1 MWFDHCL
8 HLHSAFYNHASIFV
22 IEVPSTSKKNLF
34 IPEVFMYNL
43 PLTIKQKIIMGFSTI
58 GILLIAGSSFFY
70 NSLMQIS
77 TANSNVELLAVPVQK
92 QSNALQIKLLN
103 MIKVGALGFTQQ
115 DSAALI
121 NSEQEFGKLNQEFQ
135 NSVQV
140 LRSKVMDQAKMQ
152 QALKQAQVHYQE
164 YVANSE
170 AFYLAKKNIAIAN
183 EKFTNQYQQFVDTRD
198 QASND
203 MLDLELLEID
213 NGQLLEDIIGN
224 GARIDDML
232 FTLQNTMSGLQQVNE
247 LSVLTQHK
255 EDVGFLIANAKNNF
269 DFMQRLFEGIDDKS
283 LLDDFSKQFSTL
295 STLLVEP
302 GELYQHKQGALEDV
316 INANNAYN
324 DSVTSFNA
332 TYQQLTLLLTLAE
345 ARFVELQLTTKNK
358 VETGE
363 SLAIILAVVFIILA
377 SFIGVITTRAMLT
390 PLALANDSLAL
401 IAQGDLTARL
411 TIGNKDEFG
420 VLFKNI
426 NKLSDDLT
434 SLLKNISQ
442 NAYSLDE
449 SSQITSEQSQRIAQS
464 TSAQITRVDSA
475 KQIAEKMF
483 ASSTRVTDEA
493 NLTANNV
500 SEATTHSYEIR
511 TIADD
516 NSNRIVSLSERL
528 GESVEVMTRLSK
540 HSDSIGG
547 ILDTIGSI
555 ADQTNLLALNA
566 AIEAARAGEHGRGFA
581 VVADEVR
588 SLASRTQASTAEIQT
603 MIDALQKETQTAELA
618 ISQGQTQAS
627 ECVSQ
632 SQELSNA
639 IKQIE
644 SALLTIDEM
653 SKSISVASNEQLGFS
668 QDIEATMSEAAKAA
682 SHNAAESQD
691 LSNRS
696 EDVNKL
702 ADSLTQS
709 VARFKL

>member
-1 MWFDHCL
+1 
-8 HLHSAFYNHASIFV
+8 
-22 IEVPSTSKKNLF
+22 
-34 IPEVFMYNL
+34 
-43 PLTIKQKIIMGFSTI
+43 MGFSTI

-70 NSLMQIS
+70 HSLTQIS

-115 DSAALI
+115 GASALAK
-121 NSEQEFGKLNQEFQ
+121 SELEYASLNQEFQ
-135 NSVQV
+135 SAISI
-140 LRSKVMDQAKMQ
+140 LRSKVMDQPKMQ
-152 QALKQAQVHYQE
+152 QALNQAQIHYQK
-164 YVANSE
+164 YVSQSE
-170 AFYLAKKNIAIAN
+170 QFYQAKKNIADAN
-183 EKFTNQYQQFVDTRD
+183 EAFSQQYQVFVNSRD

-203 MLDLELLEID
+203 MLDLELLEIE
-213 NGQLLEDIIGN
+213 NSQLLEDIIGN

-232 FTLQNTMSGLQQVNE
+232 YTLQNTMSGLQQVNQ
-247 LSVLTQHK
+247 LAVLTQHQ
-255 EDVGFLIANAKNNF
+255 EDVGFLVANAKNNF
-269 DFMQRLFEGIDDKS
+269 DFMLQLFENIDDQS
-283 LLDDFSKQFSTL
+283 LLEDFSTQFATL
-295 STLLVEP
+295 NTLLVEP
-302 GELYQHKQGALEDV
+302 GELYQYKQSALTEAT
-316 INANNAYN
+316 NANQAYN
-324 DSVTSFNA
+324 DSLVSFNN
-332 TYQQLTLLLTLAE
+332 TYQQLEMLLSLAE
-345 ARFVELQLTTKNK
+345 ARFDELQLTTKDK
-358 VETGE
+358 VTTGE
-363 SLAIILAVVFIILA
+363 SLAIILAIVFVVLA
-377 SFIGVITTRAMLT
+377 SFIGVITTRAMLR

-401 IAQGDLTARL
+401 IAQGDLTDRL
-411 TIGNKDEFG
+411 TVSNEDEFG

-449 SSQITSEQSQRIAQS
+449 SSQVTSEQSQRIAQS

-500 SEATTHSYEIR
+500 SEASKHSYEVR

-516 NSNRIVSLSERL
+516 NSSRIFSLSERL
-528 GESVEVMTRLSK
+528 EESVDVMTRLSK

-603 MIDALQKETQTAELA
+603 MIDALQKETQTAETA
-618 ISQGQTQAS
+618 ISQGQVQAS

-632 SQELSNA
+632 SQELSNG

-644 SALLTIDEM
+644 NALLTIDEM

-668 QDIEATMSEAAKAA
+668 QDIESTMTEAAEAA
-682 SHNAAESQD
+682 THNAAESQD

-702 ADSLTQS
+702 ADSLTAS

>member
-1 MWFDHCL
+1 
-8 HLHSAFYNHASIFV
+8 
-22 IEVPSTSKKNLF
+22 
-34 IPEVFMYNL
+34 
-43 PLTIKQKIIMGFSTI
+43 MGFSTI

-103 MIKVGALGFTQQ
+103 MIKIGALGFTQQ
-115 DSAALI
+115 DKAALV
-121 NSEQEFGKLNQEFQ
+121 NSEQEYNKLNQEFQ
-135 NSVQV
+135 AAVTV
-140 LRSKVMDQAKMQ
+140 LSGKVMDQAKMQ
-152 QALKQAQVHYQE
+152 QALKQAQIHYQE
-164 YVANSE
+164 YVTQTE
-170 AFYLAKKNIAIAN
+170 QFYQAKKNIAVAN
-183 EKFTNQYQQFVDTRD
+183 EAFTQQYQIFVESRD

-213 NGQLLEDIIGN
+213 NEQLLEDIIGN

-232 FTLQNTMSGLQQVNE
+232 YTLQNTMSGLQQVHE
-247 LSVLTQHK
+247 LAVLAQHK

-269 DFMQRLFEGIDDKS
+269 DFMHQLFENIADKS
-283 LLDDFSKQFSTL
+283 LLDDFSNQFSTL
-295 STLLVEP
+295 NHLLVEP
-302 GELYQHKQGALEDV
+302 GELYQYKQGALEDAV
-316 INANNAYN
+316 NANKAYN
-324 DSVTSFNA
+324 DSVVSFNA
-332 TYQQLTLLLTLAE
+332 TYQQLTVLLSLAE

-401 IAQGDLTARL
+401 IAQGDLSNRL
-411 TIGNKDEFG
+411 TVSNEDEFG

-493 NLTANNV
+493 SLTANNV

-528 GESVEVMTRLSK
+528 RESVEVMARLSK
-540 HSDSIGG
+540 HSESIGG

-668 QDIEATMSEAAKAA
+668 QDIEATMSEAAEAA

>member
-1 MWFDHCL
+1 
-8 HLHSAFYNHASIFV
+8 
-22 IEVPSTSKKNLF
+22 
-34 IPEVFMYNL
+34 MYNL

-58 GILLIAGSSFFY
+58 GILLVAGSIFFY

-77 TANSNVELLAVPVQK
+77 TANSNVERLAVPVQK

-115 DSAALI
+115 SMANLVK
-121 NSEQEFGKLNQEFQ
+121 SEQEYRQLNQEFE
-135 NSVQV
+135 SAVLV
-140 LRSKVMDQAKMQ
+140 LRSKVMDQPKMLK
-152 QALKQAQVHYQE
+152 ALKQAQIHYQE
-164 YVANSE
+164 YVGQSE
-170 AFYLAKKNIAIAN
+170 QFYLAKKSVASAN
-183 EKFTNQYQQFVDTRD
+183 EAFTDSYQLFIESRD
-198 QASND
+198 QASNY
-203 MLDLELLEID
+203 MLDLELIELPG
-213 NGQLLEDIIGN
+213 NAQLLDDIIGN

-232 FTLQNTMSGLQQVNE
+232 YTLKNTMSGLKQVSE
-247 LSVLTQHK
+247 PDILAQHK
-255 EDVGFLIANAKNNF
+255 EDVGFLVANAKNNF
-269 DFMQRLFEGIDDKS
+269 DFMQRLFENIDDKS
-283 LLDDFSKQFSTL
+283 LLDSFAKQYIILTE
-295 STLLVEP
+295 LLIDP
-302 GELYQHKQGALEDV
+302 GQLYQQKQQSIDDA
-316 INANNAYN
+316 INANTAYN
-324 DSVTSFNA
+324 NSVNSFNSS
-332 TYQQLTLLLTLAE
+332 YQQLTLLLSLAE
-345 ARFVELQLTTKNK
+345 ARFDELQLMAKDK

-363 SLAIILAVVFIILA
+363 NLAVYMAVIFLILAA
-377 SFIGVITTRAMLT
+377 FIGVMTTRAMLG
-390 PLALANDSLAL
+390 PLASANNSLAL
-401 IAQGDLTARL
+401 IAQGDLTQRL
-411 TIGNKDEFG
+411 TIENQDEFG
-420 VLFKNI
+420 DLFKNI

-449 SSQITSEQSQRIAQS
+449 SAKVSSEQSHRIAES
-464 TSAQITRVDSA
+464 TSAQITRVSNA

-483 ASSTRVTDEA
+483 ISSSSVTDEA

-500 SEATTHSYEIR
+500 SEASKNSYEVR
-511 TIADD
+511 SIADD

-528 GESVEVMTRLSK
+528 SESVDVMARLSK
-540 HSDSIGG
+540 HSASIGG

-588 SLASRTQASTAEIQT
+588 SLASRTQASTAEIQH
-603 MIDALQKETQTAELA
+603 MIDSLQKETQMAEVA
-618 ISQGQTQAS
+618 ISQGQNQAA

-639 IKQIE
+639 IKLIE
-644 SALLTIDEM
+644 SALHTIDEM

-668 QDIEATMSEAAKAA
+668 QNIEVTMTEAAEAA
-682 SHNAAESQD
+682 THNAAESQD

-702 ADSLTQS
+702 ADSLTAS

>member
-1 MWFDHCL
+1 
-8 HLHSAFYNHASIFV
+8 
-22 IEVPSTSKKNLF
+22 
-34 IPEVFMYNL
+34 
-43 PLTIKQKIIMGFSTI
+43 MGFSTI

-70 NSLMQIS
+70 HSLTQIS

-115 DSAALI
+115 SASALAK
-121 NSEQEFGKLNQEFQ
+121 SELEYASLNQEFQ
-135 NSVQV
+135 SAISI
-140 LRSKVMDQAKMQ
+140 LRSKVMDQPKMQ
-152 QALKQAQVHYQE
+152 QALNQAQIHYQK
-164 YVANSE
+164 YVSQSE
-170 AFYLAKKNIAIAN
+170 QFYQAKKNIADAN
-183 EKFTNQYQQFVDTRD
+183 EAFSQQYQVFVNSRD

-203 MLDLELLEID
+203 MLDLELLEIE
-213 NGQLLEDIIGN
+213 NSQLLEDIIGN

-232 FTLQNTMSGLQQVNE
+232 YTLQNTMSGLQQVSQ
-247 LSVLTQHK
+247 LDVLAQHK
-255 EDVGFLIANAKNNF
+255 EDVGFLVANAKNNF
-269 DFMQRLFEGIDDKS
+269 DFMLQLFENIDDKS
-283 LLDDFSKQFSTL
+283 LLEDFSTQFATL
-295 STLLVEP
+295 NTLLVEP
-302 GELYQHKQGALEDV
+302 GELYQYKQSALTDAT
-316 INANNAYN
+316 NANQAYN
-324 DSVTSFNA
+324 DSLVSFNN
-332 TYQQLTLLLTLAE
+332 TYQQLEMLLSLAE
-345 ARFVELQLTTKNK
+345 ARFDELQLTTKDK
-358 VETGE
+358 VTTGE
-363 SLAIILAVVFIILA
+363 SLAIILAVVFVVLA
-377 SFIGVITTRAMLT
+377 SFIGVITTRAMLR

-401 IAQGDLTARL
+401 IAQGDLTDRL
-411 TIGNKDEFG
+411 TVSNEDEFG

-449 SSQITSEQSQRIAQS
+449 SSQVTSEQSQRIAQS

-500 SEATTHSYEIR
+500 SEASKHSYEVR

-516 NSNRIVSLSERL
+516 NSSRIFSLSERL
-528 GESVEVMTRLSK
+528 EESVDVMTRLSK

-603 MIDALQKETQTAELA
+603 MIDALQKETQTAETA
-618 ISQGQTQAS
+618 ISQGQVQAS

-632 SQELSNA
+632 SQELSNG

-644 SALLTIDEM
+644 NALLTIDEM

-668 QDIEATMSEAAKAA
+668 QDIESTMTEAADAA
-682 SHNAAESQD
+682 THNAAESQD

-702 ADSLTQS
+702 ADSLTAS

>member
-1 MWFDHCL
+1 
-8 HLHSAFYNHASIFV
+8 
-22 IEVPSTSKKNLF
+22 
-34 IPEVFMYNL
+34 
-43 PLTIKQKIIMGFSTI
+43 MGFSTI

-70 NSLMQIS
+70 HSLTQIS

-115 DSAALI
+115 GASALAK
-121 NSEQEFGKLNQEFQ
+121 SELEYASLNQEFQ
-135 NSVQV
+135 SAISI
-140 LRSKVMDQAKMQ
+140 LRSKVMDQPKMQ
-152 QALKQAQVHYQE
+152 QSLNQAQIHYQK
-164 YVANSE
+164 YVSQSE
-170 AFYLAKKNIAIAN
+170 LFYQAKKNIADAN
-183 EKFTNQYQQFVDTRD
+183 EAFSQQYQIFVNSRD

-213 NGQLLEDIIGN
+213 NSQLLEDIIGN

-232 FTLQNTMSGLQQVNE
+232 YTLQNTMSGLQQVSQ
-247 LSVLTQHK
+247 LDVLAQHK
-255 EDVGFLIANAKNNF
+255 EDVGFLVANAKNNF
-269 DFMQRLFEGIDDKS
+269 DFMLQLFENIDDKS
-283 LLDDFSKQFSTL
+283 LLEDFSTQFATL
-295 STLLVEP
+295 NTLLVAP
-302 GELYQHKQGALEDV
+302 GELYLYKQSALTEAT
-316 INANNAYN
+316 NANQAYN
-324 DSVTSFNA
+324 DSLVSFNN
-332 TYQQLTLLLTLAE
+332 TYQQLEMLLSLAE
-345 ARFVELQLTTKNK
+345 ARFDELQLTTKDK
-358 VETGE
+358 VTTGE
-363 SLAIILAVVFIILA
+363 SLAIILAIVFVVLA
-377 SFIGVITTRAMLT
+377 SFIGVITTRAMLR

-401 IAQGDLTARL
+401 IAQGDLTDRL
-411 TIGNKDEFG
+411 TVSNEDEFG

-449 SSQITSEQSQRIAQS
+449 SSQVTSEQSQRIAQS

-500 SEATTHSYEIR
+500 SEASKHSYEVR

-516 NSNRIVSLSERL
+516 NSSRIFSLSERL
-528 GESVEVMTRLSK
+528 EESVDVMTRLSQ

-603 MIDALQKETQTAELA
+603 MIDALQKETQTAETA
-618 ISQGQTQAS
+618 ISQGQVQAS

-632 SQELSNA
+632 SQELSNG

-644 SALLTIDEM
+644 NALLTIDEM

-668 QDIEATMSEAAKAA
+668 QDIESTMTEAAEAA
-682 SHNAAESQD
+682 THNAAESQD

-702 ADSLTQS
+702 ADSLTAS

>member
-1 MWFDHCL
+1 
-8 HLHSAFYNHASIFV
+8 
-22 IEVPSTSKKNLF
+22 
-34 IPEVFMYNL
+34 MYNL

-103 MIKVGALGFTQQ
+103 MIKIGALGFTQQ
-115 DSAALI
+115 DKAALV
-121 NSEQEFGKLNQEFQ
+121 NSEQEYNKLNQEFQ
-135 NSVQV
+135 AAVSV
-140 LRSKVMDQAKMQ
+140 LSGKVMDQAKMQ
-152 QALKQAQVHYQE
+152 QALKQAQIHYQE
-164 YVANSE
+164 YVTQTE
-170 AFYLAKKNIAIAN
+170 QFYQAKKNIAVAN
-183 EKFTNQYQQFVDTRD
+183 EAFTQQYQIFVESRD

-213 NGQLLEDIIGN
+213 NEQLLEDIIGN

-232 FTLQNTMSGLQQVNE
+232 YTLQNTMSGLQQVNE
-247 LSVLTQHK
+247 LAVLAQHK

-269 DFMQRLFEGIDDKS
+269 DFMHQLFENIADKS
-283 LLDDFSKQFSTL
+283 LLDDFSNQFSTL
-295 STLLVEP
+295 NHLLVEP
-302 GELYQHKQGALEDV
+302 GELYQYKQGALEDAV
-316 INANNAYN
+316 NANKAYN
-324 DSVTSFNA
+324 DSVVSFNA
-332 TYQQLTLLLTLAE
+332 TYQQLTVLLSLAE

-401 IAQGDLTARL
+401 IAQGDLSNRL
-411 TIGNKDEFG
+411 TVSNEDEFG

-449 SSQITSEQSQRIAQS
+449 SSQTTSEQSQRIAQS

-528 GESVEVMTRLSK
+528 RESVEVMARLSK

-668 QDIEATMSEAAKAA
+668 QDIEATMSEAAEAA

>member
-1 MWFDHCL
+1 
-8 HLHSAFYNHASIFV
+8 
-22 IEVPSTSKKNLF
+22 
-34 IPEVFMYNL
+34 
-43 PLTIKQKIIMGFSTI
+43 MGFSTI

-103 MIKVGALGFTQQ
+103 MIKIGALGFTQQ
-115 DSAALI
+115 DKAALV
-121 NSEQEFGKLNQEFQ
+121 NSEQEYNKLNQEFQ
-135 NSVQV
+135 AAVTV
-140 LRSKVMDQAKMQ
+140 LSGKVMDQAKMQ
-152 QALKQAQVHYQE
+152 QALKQAQIHYQE
-164 YVANSE
+164 YVTQTE
-170 AFYLAKKNIAIAN
+170 QFYQAKKNIAVAN
-183 EKFTNQYQQFVDTRD
+183 EAFTQQYQIFVESRD

-213 NGQLLEDIIGN
+213 NEQLLEDIIGN

-232 FTLQNTMSGLQQVNE
+232 YTLQNTMSGLQQVNE
-247 LSVLTQHK
+247 LAVLAQHK

-269 DFMQRLFEGIDDKS
+269 DFMHQLFENIADKS
-283 LLDDFSKQFSTL
+283 LLDDFSNQFSTL
-295 STLLVEP
+295 NHLLVEP
-302 GELYQHKQGALEDV
+302 GELYQYKQGALEDAV
-316 INANNAYN
+316 NANKAYN
-324 DSVTSFNA
+324 DSVVSFNA
-332 TYQQLTLLLTLAE
+332 TYQQLTVLLSLAE

-401 IAQGDLTARL
+401 IAQGDLSNRL
-411 TIGNKDEFG
+411 TVSNEDEFG

-528 GESVEVMTRLSK
+528 RESVEVMARLSK

-668 QDIEATMSEAAKAA
+668 QDIEATMSEAAEAA